1 MLVSVFSV
9 ALATQAVLAYAPVVH
24 EGNRTESLYNGPLT
38 YGGGR
43 LLPNAKIF
51 PVFVGNARNPA
62 GVNAFYASI
71 GSSAHYGMLTQYNKG
86 SYVFGPAQFVKSFT
100 GSVSGGSDPAAVVKT
115 LLDSG
120 VLASIPADAYFPV
133 HYGPEYDSS
142 VASSCSQYCA
152 YHDSFSYKG
161 QKVAYGMMPDC
172 SATTCH
178 NGYPGPTQFDSM
190 TCIAAHELLEAVTD
204 PDPTSGW
211 NGNGEIGDI
220 CYGKC
225 GGVVGGDGATINVQY
240 EWSNVENK
248 CILNPANVPSQTTT
262 TTTKSSATTTTTT
275 KSSVTTTTTTTKVQ
289 TGTFKTTTTTTT
301 KVPLTTGSAG
311 GNSAGAK
318 CATYGAWACNNS
330 LICSYGTGNALVWVQ
345 VGSVSSC

>member
-1 MLVSVFSV
+1 MLTTLISIT
-9 ALATQAVLAYAPVVH
+9 LATQAVLAYAPVVH

-100 GSVSGGSDPAAVVKT
+100 GSVSGGSDPASVVKT

-161 QKVAYGMMPDC
+161 QNVAYAMMPDC

-220 CYGKC
+220 CYGQC
-225 GGVVGGDGATINVQY
+225 GGVLGGDGATINVQY

-248 CILNPANVPSQTTT
+248 CVLNPRSSTTT
-262 TTTKSSATTTTTT
+262 TTTKKPVTSSTTTTTT
-275 KSSVTTTTTTTKVQ
+275 KKVSGSTTTTTTVNL
-289 TGTFKTTTTTTT
+289 TTTTTTV
-301 KVPLTTGSAG
+301 KPTTTP
-311 GNSAGAK
+311 NTAGA
-318 CATYGAWACNNS
+318 CYPAYSSSGLGPGPVPTDPTS
-330 LICSYGTGNALVWVQ
+330 SSTTAL
-345 VGSVSSC
+345 GSTPEALTRV